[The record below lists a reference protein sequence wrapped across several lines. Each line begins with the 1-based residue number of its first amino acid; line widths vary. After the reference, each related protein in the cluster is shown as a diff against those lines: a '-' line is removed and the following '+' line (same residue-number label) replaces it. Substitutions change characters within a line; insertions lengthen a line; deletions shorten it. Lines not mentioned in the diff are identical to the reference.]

1 MMMGRI
7 PFLILSSAGVRRV
20 LKVEEM
26 TVTVT
31 VLRKRKR
38 KKNGGVVISSLVSP
52 ISESLTTLPTEG
64 LLIIIRQGWQT
75 LWLT

>member
-1 MMMGRI
+1 
-7 PFLILSSAGVRRV
+7 V

-31 VLRKRKR
+31 VLRKRKRKR